1 MSIKELIEHLQQ
13 FPQDA
18 TAVCVYMMC
27 SDWHILEADQ
37 IKFYPVSSGKDK
49 NEAKIR
55 YPQWPN
61 HGIQRKAMGLSG
73 KTCVFADSYVSRK
86 LM

>member
-49 NEAKIR
+49 NEARYVIR
-55 YPQWPN
+55 NGQIMEYNEKQWDSAEKP
-61 HGIQRKAMGLSG
+61 
-73 KTCVFADSYVSRK
+73 VFLPIVTFPGN
-86 LM
+86 